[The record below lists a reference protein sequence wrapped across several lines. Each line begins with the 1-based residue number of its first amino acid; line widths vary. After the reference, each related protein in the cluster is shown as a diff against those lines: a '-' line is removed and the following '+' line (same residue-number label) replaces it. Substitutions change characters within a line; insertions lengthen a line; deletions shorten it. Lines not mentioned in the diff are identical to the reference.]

1 MSGREVATRELDA
14 EVADRVMGWTLATNN
29 AWPPESSTY
38 CNHPTC
44 GLLIAE
50 YRGFNGY
57 VWTEWQPS
65 KCMNAAMQVVEAMR
79 RRGYWFKMNYGY
91 IGDPIGYVYFDE
103 KDWADP
109 NPMYFERYEGI
120 EQLPAAICRCALAAL
135 SALEGRDG
143 SV

>member
-1 MSGREVATRELDA
+1 MSDLNIELA
-14 EVADRVMGWTLATNN
+14 ERLMGWHLEGPEWYDSNGVPQCQYAATEHHKPFN
-29 AWPPESSTY
+29 PST
-38 CNHPTC
+38 NIT
-44 GLLIAE
+44 
-50 YRGFNGY
+50 
-57 VWTEWQPS
+57 
-65 KCMNAAMQVVEAMR
+65 AALQVIEAMR
-79 RRGYWFKMNYGY
+79 GRGYWFKMNYGY